1 MTPAEAG
8 EVTEYQ
14 FVELY
19 LKPALERNRRAG
31 GESGRRGRPVRVKSR
46 PPTRDEYVR
55 GGVALGGD
63 ADAMSASYDRIA
75 AAQGW
80 PTGRE

>member
-14 FVELY
+14 FWELY
-19 LKPALERNRRAG
+19 VNPALERNRRAG
-31 GESGRRGRPVRVKSR
+31 GGSGRSRPVRVKSR

>member
-1 MTPAEAG
+1 M
-8 EVTEYQ
+8 
-14 FVELY
+14 ELY
-19 LKPALERNRRAG
+19 VGPALERNRRSG
-31 GESGRRGRPVRVKSR
+31 GGGGRSRPVRVKSR
-46 PPTRDEYVR
+46 PPTREEYVR

-63 ADAMSASYDRIA
+63 AAAMNASYDCIA